1 MDRELFNTEGDIDI
15 KHFVDN
21 GYGLSIIRNGFS
33 YGGSHGLF
41 EVAILEGN
49 EEAYELTYNTIIT
62 SDVLGHLS
70 IEEVFAILKML
81 ETLLLKQFSKKEMIN

>member
-21 GYGLSIIRNGFS
+21 GYGLSIIRNDFS

-41 EVAILEGN
+41 EVAILEGG
-49 EEAYELTYNTIIT
+49 EEDYEQHTNNL
-62 SDVLGHLS
+62 
-70 IEEVFAILKML
+70 
-81 ETLLLKQFSKKEMIN
+81 